1 MKKTKDRWSALS
13 MTERADLIKLYIQN
27 GVSDLKAIRKDY
39 NSFSGEE
46 NHPIEVRQG
55 LQNGTIKALQ
65 KEDGTYTYIRQEQPI
80 EDLTQSIAEWT
91 VAGDLIDAGLAADAI
106 RKGNY
111 KQAATL
117 AGLALVPNAAEK
129 IIKGGR
135 RVITH
140 NLTPYKLNTILK
152 GKWDKKLANPSMAVR
167 KIDEITDQEY
177 GPITFLGKP
186 EMLDDAFI
194 FKGDGETS
202 MVSALG
208 LDSIEDV
215 EEVSRIMREYD
226 LKQHSFSHNQPITKE
241 ELLDPNFKPDWMSYS
256 EAKRSIATSPND
268 FERAFIFNGDYKY
281 NPQILETIELFK
293 ENNIPYTIYGARGE
307 TLPQAVEGY
316 ITRNN
321 PNLMFNKGGK
331 LTKKCK

>member
-1 MKKTKDRWSALS
+1 MGNKKDKWSQLS
-13 MTERADLIKLYIQN
+13 MQQRADLIKLYIQN
-27 GVSDLKAIRKDY
+27 SVNDLKTIRNDY

-46 NHPIEVRQG
+46 NHPVEVRQG
-55 LQNGTIKALQ
+55 LQNGTIKAIQ

-91 VAGDLIDAGLAADAI
+91 TAGDLIDAGLAVDAA

-111 KQAATL
+111 KEAVTL

-135 RVITH
+135 RVLTH
-140 NLTPYKLNTILK
+140 NLTPDKLNAVLR

-186 EMLDDAFI
+186 EMLDDSFL
-194 FKGDGETS
+194 FRGDGETS
-202 MVSALG
+202 MVKPLG
-208 LDSIEDV
+208 LDTIEDV
-215 EEVSRIMREYD
+215 EEVSKIMREYD
-226 LKQHSFSHNQPITKE
+226 LQQHSFPHNQPITKE
-241 ELLDPNFKPDWMSYS
+241 ELLDPNFKPDWLGYS
-256 EAKRSIATSPND
+256 EAKRSIATSPKE
-268 FERAFIFNGDYKY
+268 FERAFIYTGDYKY

-321 PNLMFNKGGK
+321 PNLMFEKGGK